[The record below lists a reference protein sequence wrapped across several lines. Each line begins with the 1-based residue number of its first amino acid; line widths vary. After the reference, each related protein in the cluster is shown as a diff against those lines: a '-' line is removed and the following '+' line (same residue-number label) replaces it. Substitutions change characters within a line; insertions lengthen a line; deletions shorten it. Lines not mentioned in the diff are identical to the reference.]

1 MSDEEWRPPST
12 EPSGSALAPV
22 PRGSAADQLV
32 QRAVDKAMPDAP
44 EELKRG
50 VGKAIAPW
58 AEKLVRGLDDFIR
71 IPGTKIGIGLDPI
84 LGFFLPGAGD
94 FATGAGSVALL
105 FLALKHRI
113 PTVVI
118 GKMVLNIAVDTA
130 IGTFPIVGD
139 LFDLVFKSNRRN
151 LDLIEQYRDNPK
163 LQPTTGD
170 YLLVIGGIILA
181 ILSVILPMLMFWFV
195 LGGITCAGIVGTGAA
210 ASQ

>member
-1 MSDEEWRPPST
+1 MSDDETTAGSGGGST
-12 EPSGSALAPV
+12 ALATL
-22 PRGSAADQLV
+22 PRAGATDQLV
-32 QRAVDKAMPDAP
+32 QRAVDQALPDAP
-44 EELKRG
+44 DELKRG
-50 VGKAIAPW
+50 IGKAIAPW
-58 AEKLVRGLDDFIR
+58 AEKLVRGLDEIVR

-118 GKMVLNIAVDTA
+118 GKMVMNIAIDTA
-130 IGTFPIVGD
+130 VGTVPIVGD
-139 LFDLVFKSNRRN
+139 LFDLLFKSNRRN

-163 LQPTTGD
+163 LKPTTGD
-170 YLLVIGGIILA
+170 YLLVIGGILLA
-181 ILSVILPMLMFWFV
+181 ILSVILPMLVFWV
-195 LGGITCAGIVGTGAA
+195 LLGGITCAGIFGAGAA